1 MQCTRNVQRA
11 GPKARKGSARAS
23 LSLSLSLP
31 LSFFSLLLSS
41 LLLIDRNV
49 QRAGPKARNGSARAA
64 LSLFF
69 LQYSPFSSLHII
81 SALRSPSLLLTGP
94 ESALSARKG
103 SARAFL
109 RVSLLF
115 ALLSPLFSSLLLM
128 DRKLYARAKNV
139 AYAGLSS
146 PHFPL
151 LLSLSFS
158 DRARQQTA
166 RLRRANWLV
175 HIKRRLNNREL
186 RNGVCEVL

>member
-1 MQCTRNVQRA
+1 MLLF
-11 GPKARKGSARAS
+11 S
-23 LSLSLSLP
+23 LYISSP
-31 LSFFSLLLSS
+31 LLFSLLLSS

-49 QRAGPKARNGSARAA
+49 QRAGPKARKGSARAA
-64 LSLFF
+64 LTPPFF
-69 LQYSPFSSLHII
+69 LQYSPFSYPSSLHII

-128 DRKLYARAKNV
+128 DRKLYARAKTL

-175 HIKRRLNNREL
+175 YIKWRLINP
-186 RNGVCEVL
+186 

>member
-1 MQCTRNVQRA
+1 MIMTYAVHSKR
-11 GPKARKGSARAS
+11 SARRPQGAQRQRSCFSS
-23 LSLSLSLP
+23 LSLFLP

-49 QRAGPKARNGSARAA
+49 QRAGPKARKGSARAA

-69 LQYSPFSSLHII
+69 LQYSPFSYPSSLHII

-139 AYAGLSS
+139 AYEGLSP

-151 LLSLSFS
+151 CSPSLLVTGPDSRQ
-158 DRARQQTA
+158 RAFGAQ
-166 RLRRANWLV
+166 
-175 HIKRRLNNREL
+175 I
-186 RNGVCEVL
+186 G

>member
-1 MQCTRNVQRA
+1 MDRNVQRA

-23 LSLSLSLP
+23 LLSLSLP

-103 SARAFL
+103 SAHAFL

-128 DRKLYARAKNV
+128 DRKLYARRPHMARKQGT
-139 AYAGLSS
+139 YTGLSS
-146 PHFPL
+146 HHFPL
-151 LLSLSFS
+151 SALPLFY
-158 DRARQQTA
+158 
-166 RLRRANWLV
+166 
-175 HIKRRLNNREL
+175 
-186 RNGVCEVL
+186 

>member
-1 MQCTRNVQRA
+1 MQGALETFSAPAPRRA
-11 GPKARKGSARAS
+11 KAALVL
-23 LSLSLSLP
+23 LSLSLSLFSS
-31 LSFFSLLLSS
+31 LSSPFSFLLSLLLSS

-49 QRAGPKARNGSARAA
+49 QRAGPKARKGSARAA

-103 SARAFL
+103 S
-109 RVSLLF
+109 
-115 ALLSPLFSSLLLM
+115 LSP
-128 DRKLYARAKNV
+128 
-139 AYAGLSS
+139 

-175 HIKRRLNNREL
+175 YIKWRLINP
-186 RNGVCEVL
+186 

>member
-1 MQCTRNVQRA
+1 MHSKRSARRPQGAQRQRSCFSSLPLSLPLSFFSLLFSSLPLINRNVQRA
-11 GPKARKGSARAS
+11 GPKARK
-23 LSLSLSLP
+23 
-31 LSFFSLLLSS
+31 
-41 LLLIDRNV
+41 
-49 QRAGPKARNGSARAA
+49 GSARAA

-103 SARAFL
+103 S
-109 RVSLLF
+109 
-115 ALLSPLFSSLLLM
+115 LSP
-128 DRKLYARAKNV
+128 
-139 AYAGLSS
+139 

-166 RLRRANWLV
+166 RLRRANWLD
-175 HIKRRLNNREL
+175 IKWRLINQ
-186 RNGVCEVL
+186 

>member
-11 GPKARKGSARAS
+11 GPKARKGSARA
-23 LSLSLSLP
+23 
-31 LSFFSLLLSS
+31 
-41 LLLIDRNV
+41 
-49 QRAGPKARNGSARAA
+49 A

-69 LQYSPFSSLHII
+69 LQYSPFSSLLFSVDDGSKTVRAPASQGAQKSTQASLHII

-103 SARAFL
+103 STHAFL

-158 DRARQQTA
+158 NRARQQTA

>member
-11 GPKARKGSARAS
+11 SPKARKGSARA
-23 LSLSLSLP
+23 SLP

-64 LSLFF
+64 LSLSLFF

-103 SARAFL
+103 SAHAFL

-139 AYAGLSS
+139 AYEGLSP

-166 RLRRANWLV
+166 RLWRANWLV
-175 HIKRRLNNREL
+175 YIKWRLINP
-186 RNGVCEVL
+186 

>member
-1 MQCTRNVQRA
+1 MGGHEYVGSMDRNVQRA
-11 GPKARKGSARAS
+11 GPKARK
-23 LSLSLSLP
+23 
-31 LSFFSLLLSS
+31 
-41 LLLIDRNV
+41 
-49 QRAGPKARNGSARAA
+49 GSARAA

-139 AYAGLSS
+139 AYEGLSP

-151 LLSLSFS
+151 CSPSLLVTGPDSRQ
-158 DRARQQTA
+158 RAFGAQ
-166 RLRRANWLV
+166 
-175 HIKRRLNNREL
+175 I
-186 RNGVCEVL
+186 G

>member
-1 MQCTRNVQRA
+1 MIMTYAVHSKR
-11 GPKARKGSARAS
+11 SARRPQGAQRQRS
-23 LSLSLSLP
+23 CFSSLSLSLP

-94 ESALSARKG
+94 EPSALSARKG

-115 ALLSPLFSSLLLM
+115 ALLSSLFSSLLLM

-175 HIKRRLNNREL
+175 YIKWRLINP
-186 RNGVCEVL
+186 

>member
-1 MQCTRNVQRA
+1 MIMTYAVHSKR
-11 GPKARKGSARAS
+11 SARRPQGAQRQRS
-23 LSLSLSLP
+23 CFSSLSLSLP

-103 SARAFL
+103 SAHAFL

-175 HIKRRLNNREL
+175 YIKWRLINP
-186 RNGVCEVL
+186 